1 MQTSGTVKIQTACSI
16 ICGDLDHCVS
26 TAASVPLQTQQ
37 PGKVP
42 GLPVLP
48 CTPDV
53 PTSTRLRQSIQDRL
67 KQTVSPLLPAGTF
80 SITDVAKLQGVP
92 TSTDDSTDAPPSADP
107 SNPLGP
113 DMALVCREGGKA
125 LMMLLLHVA
134 HAEKSSKP
142 VHEWTYHDV
151 VKLPEAEHAKW
162 LGKDGAYAKELEA
175 LKERDVFG
183 PLIDLPPG
191 RKAIDNRWVH
201 DIKRDGRLKAR
212 LVVKGFSQV
221 KGMDY
226 NQVFLLVVRFET
238 VRVMLALCALE
249 NWHIEGLDVCNA
261 YLYGKL
267 EEEIYMQQPEGFK
280 VKGKEHMVIRLNH
293 ALYGLKQ
300 AGLVWYWTL
309 AKSLKEIGLTPI
321 NPNAGINIYWRGDN
335 FVIAIVYVDDA
346 LFVGP
351 NPALTRSVKDM
362 VMKKWDCRNLGE
374 SGEFIGITFT
384 RHDGK
389 IYLDQRDYLKKV
401 IKHCGMQNAK
411 LAPMPLP
418 AGYVPVPNNGP
429 VNPELQAKYQM
440 VIGSLMF
447 LMLGTRPNITFAVTK
462 LAQYAT
468 NPSKDHY
475 NKALYVVRYLTGTRK
490 YSLAYD
496 GNTQYGLLAY
506 TDLDWASDQTTCRSQ
521 TGFFLK
527 LGNGIVT
534 WTSRAQ
540 HTVALSSTEAEYMAI
555 SDCTCQCVWIKTLL
569 EEIGYTPDLV
579 PICGDNQ
586 GSIFIAS
593 NAVTDTC
600 SKHINIRYHYIR
612 GVVADSNVKLYFI
625 EGAENPVDMFTKNL
639 ARPKFKK
646 FRAMLG
652 LEFYAT

>member
-1 MQTSGTVKIQTACSI
+1 
-16 ICGDLDHCVS
+16 
-26 TAASVPLQTQQ
+26 
-37 PGKVP
+37 
-42 GLPVLP
+42 
-48 CTPDV
+48 
-53 PTSTRLRQSIQDRL
+53 
-67 KQTVSPLLPAGTF
+67 
-80 SITDVAKLQGVP
+80 
-92 TSTDDSTDAPPSADP
+92 
-107 SNPLGP
+107 
-113 DMALVCREGGKA
+113 
-125 LMMLLLHVA
+125 MMLLLHAA

-142 VHEWTYHDV
+142 VREWTYRDI
-151 VKLPEAEHAKW
+151 VKLPEAERAKW

-175 LKERDVFG
+175 LKERDIFG

-226 NQVFLLVVRFET
+226 NQVFLPVVRFET
-238 VRVMLALCALE
+238 VRIMLALCALK
-249 NWHIEGLDVCNA
+249 NWHIEGLNVRNA
-261 YLYGKL
+261 YLYGELK
-267 EEEIYMQQPEGFK
+267 EEIYMQQPEGFK
-280 VKGKEHMVIRLNH
+280 VKGKEHMVIRLNR

-300 AGLVWYWTL
+300 AGLVWYRTL

-321 NPNAGINIYWRGDN
+321 NSNAGIYIYWCGDD

-362 VMKKWDCRNLGE
+362 VMKKWDCCNLGE

-401 IKHCGMQNAK
+401 IKRCGMQNAK
-411 LAPMPLP
+411 SVPTPLP
-418 AGYVPVPNNGP
+418 AGFVPVPNNGP
-429 VNPELQAKYQM
+429 VDPELRAKYQM

-447 LMLGTRPNITFAVTK
+447 LMLGTCPDIAFAVTK
-462 LAQYAT
+462 LAQYAA

-475 NKALYVVRYLTGTRK
+475 NKALYIVRYLCGTRK
-490 YSLAYD
+490 YSLVYD

-506 TDLDWASDQTTCRSQ
+506 TDLDWASYQTMCRSQ

-527 LGNGIVT
+527 LGNGIMT

-540 HTVALSSTEAEYMAI
+540 RTVALSSTEAEYMAI
-555 SDCTCQCVWIKTLL
+555 SDCSCQCVWIKTLL
-569 EEIGYTPDLV
+569 EEIGYLPDPV

-600 SKHINIRYHYIR
+600 SKHIDIRYHYIR
-612 GVVADSNVKLYFI
+612 GVVADGNVKLYFI
-625 EGAENPVDMFTKNL
+625 EGAENPADMFTKNL
-639 ARPKFKK
+639 ARPKFVK

-652 LEFYAT
+652 LEFYTT